1 MRENKRLKCKKFSSL
16 SRVNVASQSW
26 QHTMSDAQTNARWQI
41 TPLNYF
47 IQSSDWMAHDDRF
60 AGMLLPM
67 MAQPRR
73 VGVSVLVAQ
82 GPPFMRGAVLG

>member
-1 MRENKRLKCKKFSSL
+1 
-16 SRVNVASQSW
+16 
-26 QHTMSDAQTNARWQI
+26 MSNAETNAHWQM

-67 MAQPRR
+67 MVQRR
-73 VGVSVLVAQ
+73 RIGMSVLAAQ
-82 GPPFMRGAVLG
+82 GPPFIRGVVLG

>member
-1 MRENKRLKCKKFSSL
+1 
-16 SRVNVASQSW
+16 
-26 QHTMSDAQTNARWQI
+26 MSDAQTNARWQM

-67 MAQPRR
+67 MA
-73 VGVSVLVAQ
+73 SVLVAQ
-82 GPPFMRGAVLG
+82 GPPFIRGAVLG

>member
-1 MRENKRLKCKKFSSL
+1 
-16 SRVNVASQSW
+16 
-26 QHTMSDAQTNARWQI
+26 MSDAQTNARWQM

-67 MAQPRR
+67 MPQRR
-73 VGVSVLVAQ
+73 CAEVSGLAAQ
-82 GPPFMRGAVLG
+82 GPPFIRGAVLG

>member
-1 MRENKRLKCKKFSSL
+1 
-16 SRVNVASQSW
+16 
-26 QHTMSDAQTNARWQI
+26 MSDTQTNARWQM

-67 MAQPRR
+67 MAQRR
-73 VGVSVLVAQ
+73 RIGVSVLAAQ
-82 GPPFMRGAVLG
+82 GPPFIRGAGPG

>member
-1 MRENKRLKCKKFSSL
+1 
-16 SRVNVASQSW
+16 
-26 QHTMSDAQTNARWQI
+26 MSDTQTNARWQM

-67 MAQPRR
+67 MAQRR
-73 VGVSVLVAQ
+73 RIGVSVLVAQ
-82 GPPFMRGAVLG
+82 GPPVIRGAVLG